1 MLRHLRRQALR
12 SKKLGQFLGGTMEG
26 RRIEEL
32 RFELA
37 ELLRK
42 QNEVLESR
50 MLGSASEGELLE
62 YEIRQEVVHELCD
75 QLARSAAA

>member
-1 MLRHLRRQALR
+1 
-12 SKKLGQFLGGTMEG
+12 MEG